1 MRVNL
6 GLYSHEGNLAHLVLS
21 GYGRGSARRLPP
33 RAWCMKTKIAQDPSL
48 GLQSPSTPKSAFGYQ
63 GFRLY
68 WTAQLCTTLA
78 TQMQAVAV
86 GWQVYNLTQRP
97 LDLGLVGLAQFF
109 PALAL
114 ALVTGHVADRYDRR
128 RVLALC
134 ITLEVICALLLLAL
148 TILGNT
154 NEVLIFA
161 VIFLFGIARAFG
173 FPAATALMPNLV
185 PLPHF
190 TTAAAWTSSGRQAAT
205 IFGPALGGLLY
216 ALGPSSVYSGCAVL
230 LSAAAL
236 LLIFIHMESTN
247 ITRRTVTWES
257 VVAGI
262 AFIRTQPVVLG
273 AISLDLFAVLL
284 GGATALLP
292 LYARDILH
300 VGPWELGLLRSAPA
314 IGALVMGLG
323 LAYWPITSHTGYVLL
338 TTVGIFGLATI
349 GFGVSQSLWLS
360 LGMLAIL
367 GAADMVSVVI
377 RRILVLVATPDEMRG
392 RVSAVESVFIGASNE
407 LGEFESGV
415 TAAWFGAVPAV
426 ILGGV
431 GTLAVVGLWG
441 WLFPELRQVDALEMP
456 G

>member
-1 MRVNL
+1 MKINTAEEPFVVPQPT
-6 GLYSHEGNLAHLVLS
+6 GT
-21 GYGRGSARRLPP
+21 P
-33 RAWCMKTKIAQDPSL
+33 R
-48 GLQSPSTPKSAFGYQ
+48 SAFGHQ

-68 WTAQLCTTLA
+68 WAAQLCATVA
-78 TQMQAVAV
+78 TQVQGVAV
-86 GWQVYNLTQRP
+86 GWQVYNLTHRP
-97 LDLGLVGLAQFF
+97 LDLGLVGLAQFL

-134 ITLEVICALLLLAL
+134 MTLQMISALLLLML
-148 TILGNT
+148 TVSGNT
-154 NEVLIFA
+154 NQMLIFA

-173 FPAATALMPNLV
+173 FPAASALMPNLV

-190 TTAAAWTSSGRQAAT
+190 TQAAAWTSSGRQAAT
-205 IFGPALGGLLY
+205 IAGPALGGFLY
-216 ALGPSSVYSGCAVL
+216 ALGASFVYGSCAIL
-230 LSAAAL
+230 LLGAAL
-236 LLIFIHMESTN
+236 LLIFIHTESAN
-247 ITRRTVTWES
+247 VTRRAVTWDS

-314 IGALVMGLG
+314 LGALVMGLG
-323 LAYWPITSHTGYVLL
+323 LAYRPITSHTGYVLL

-349 GFGVSQSLWLS
+349 GFGISRSLGLS
-360 LGMLAIL
+360 LGMLAVL
-367 GAADMVSVVI
+367 GAADMVSVII

-426 ILGGV
+426 ILGGI
-431 GTLAVVGLWG
+431 GTLAVVVLWG
-441 WLFPELRQVDALEMP
+441 WLFPELRQVDTLEAP

>member
-1 MRVNL
+1 
-6 GLYSHEGNLAHLVLS
+6 
-21 GYGRGSARRLPP
+21 
-33 RAWCMKTKIAQDPSL
+33 MKTNTAKEPFVAPQPT
-48 GLQSPSTPKSAFGYQ
+48 GAPRSAFGHQ

-68 WTAQLCTTLA
+68 WAALLCATVA
-78 TQMQAVAV
+78 TQMQGVAV
-86 GWQVYNLTQRP
+86 GWQVYNLTQQP
-97 LDLGLVGLAQFF
+97 LDLGLVGLAQFL

-134 ITLEVICALLLLAL
+134 MTLQMLSALLLLVF
-148 TILGNT
+148 TVSGNT
-154 NEVLIFA
+154 NKMFIFA
-161 VIFLFGIARAFG
+161 IIFLFGIARAFG
-173 FPAATALMPNLV
+173 FPAASALMPNLV
-185 PLPHF
+185 PLPQF
-190 TTAAAWTSSGRQAAT
+190 TQAAAWTSSGRQAAT
-205 IFGPALGGLLY
+205 IAGPALGGFLY
-216 ALGPSSVYSGCAVL
+216 ALGPSFVYGSSAIL
-230 LSAAAL
+230 LLGAAL
-236 LLIFIHMESTN
+236 LLIFIRMESTN
-247 ITRRTVTWES
+247 STRRAVTWDS

-314 IGALVMGLG
+314 LGALIMGLS
-323 LAYWPITSHTGYVLL
+323 LTCWPITSQAGYVLL

-349 GFGVSQSLWLS
+349 GFGLSHNLWLS

-392 RVSAVESVFIGASNE
+392 RVSAVEAVFIGASNE

-431 GTLAVVGLWG
+431 GTLAVVVLWG
-441 WLFPELRQVDALEMP
+441 WLFPELRQVDALETP

>member
-1 MRVNL
+1 
-6 GLYSHEGNLAHLVLS
+6 
-21 GYGRGSARRLPP
+21 
-33 RAWCMKTKIAQDPSL
+33 MKTTAIEEPSL
-48 GLQSPSTPKSAFGYQ
+48 AMQPTSTPGSVFGYQ

-68 WTAQLCTTLA
+68 WTAQLCATLA

-97 LDLGLVGLAQFF
+97 LDLGLVGLAQFL

-134 ITLEVICALLLLAL
+134 LTLEVLCALLLLAL
-148 TILGNT
+148 TLRGNT
-154 NEVLIFA
+154 DERLIFGA
-161 VIFLFGIARAFG
+161 LFLFGIARAFG
-173 FPAATALMPNLV
+173 FPAATALMPKLV

-190 TTAAAWTSSGRQAAT
+190 TQAAAWTSSGRQAAT
-205 IFGPALGGLLY
+205 IVGPALGGLLY
-216 ALGPSSVYSGCAVL
+216 AFGPSFVYGSGAVL
-230 LSAAAL
+230 LLLGAL
-236 LLIFIHMESTN
+236 LVNLIRMESTTT
-247 ITRRTVTWES
+247 TRRAVTWDS
-257 VVAGI
+257 VVAGV

-300 VGPWELGLLRSAPA
+300 VGPRELGLLRSAPA
-314 IGALVMGLG
+314 LGALVMALW
-323 LAYWPITSHTGYVLL
+323 LARRPITSRTGYVLL
-338 TTVGIFGLATI
+338 VTVGTFGIATI
-349 GFGVSQSLWLS
+349 GFGLSRNLWLS

-426 ILGGV
+426 ILGGI
-431 GTLAVVGLWG
+431 GTLAVVVLWG
-441 WLFPELRQVDALEMP
+441 WLFPELRQVNTFETP

>member
-1 MRVNL
+1 
-6 GLYSHEGNLAHLVLS
+6 
-21 GYGRGSARRLPP
+21 
-33 RAWCMKTKIAQDPSL
+33 MKTKIAQDPSL

-314 IGALVMGLG
+314 IGALVMALW
-323 LAYWPITSHTGYVLL
+323 LARRPITSRAGYVLL
-338 TTVGIFGLATI
+338 TTVGAFGMATI
-349 GFGVSQSLWLS
+349 GFGLSRHFWLS

-377 RRILVLVATPDEMRG
+377 RRILVLVTTPDEMRG

-426 ILGGV
+426 VLGGL

-441 WLFPELRQVDALEMP
+441 WLFPQLRQVDALDAP

>member
-1 MRVNL
+1 
-6 GLYSHEGNLAHLVLS
+6 
-21 GYGRGSARRLPP
+21 
-33 RAWCMKTKIAQDPSL
+33 MKTHAAKERSVAAQPT
-48 GLQSPSTPKSAFGYQ
+48 GPPASAFGHQ

-68 WTAQLCTTLA
+68 WAAQLCATVG
-78 TQMQAVAV
+78 TQMQGVAV
-86 GWQVYNLTQRP
+86 GWQVYNLTHRP
-97 LDLGLVGLAQFF
+97 LDLGLVGLAQFL

-134 ITLEVICALLLLAL
+134 MTLQMISALLLLML
-148 TILGNT
+148 TVSGNT
-154 NEVLIFA
+154 NQVWIFA

-173 FPAATALMPNLV
+173 FPAASALMPNLV
-185 PLPHF
+185 PLPQF
-190 TTAAAWTSSGRQAAT
+190 TQAAAWTSSGRQAAT
-205 IFGPALGGLLY
+205 IAGPALGGFLY
-216 ALGPSSVYSGCAVL
+216 ALGASFVYGSCAIL
-230 LSAAAL
+230 LLGAAL

-247 ITRRTVTWES
+247 VTRRAVTWDS

-314 IGALVMGLG
+314 LGALGIGLW
-323 LAYWPITSHTGYVLL
+323 LAYRPLTSHAGFVLL
-338 TTVGIFGLATI
+338 ATVGVFGMATI
-349 GFGVSQSLWLS
+349 GFGVSHNLWLS
-360 LGMLAIL
+360 LGMLAVL
-367 GAADMVSVVI
+367 GGADMVSVVI

-431 GTLAVVGLWG
+431 GTLAVVVLWG
-441 WLFPELRQVDALEMP
+441 WLFPELRQVDGLDSP

>member
-1 MRVNL
+1 MAPQPTNT
-6 GLYSHEGNLAHLVLS
+6 
-21 GYGRGSARRLPP
+21 P
-33 RAWCMKTKIAQDPSL
+33 R
-48 GLQSPSTPKSAFGYQ
+48 SAFGHQ

-68 WTAQLCTTLA
+68 WAAQLCA
-78 TQMQAVAV
+78 TVASQMQGVAV
-86 GWQVYNLTQRP
+86 GWQVYNLTQQP
-97 LDLGLVGLAQFF
+97 LDLGLVGLAQFL

-128 RVLALC
+128 RVLAVC
-134 ITLEVICALLLLAL
+134 MTLQMISALLLLML
-148 TILGNT
+148 TVSGNA
-154 NEVLIFA
+154 NKMPIFA

-190 TTAAAWTSSGRQAAT
+190 TQAAAWTSSGRQAAT
-205 IFGPALGGLLY
+205 IAGPALGGFLY
-216 ALGPSSVYSGCAVL
+216 ALGPSFVYGSCAIL
-230 LSAAAL
+230 LLGAAL
-236 LLIFIHMESTN
+236 LLILIHMESTN
-247 ITRRTVTWES
+247 ITRRAVTWDS

-314 IGALVMGLG
+314 LGALIIGLW
-323 LAYWPITSHTGYVLL
+323 LAYRPLISHAGYVLL
-338 TTVGIFGLATI
+338 TTVGIFGIATI
-349 GFGVSQSLWLS
+349 GFGISHNLWLS
-360 LGMLAIL
+360 LGMLTVL

-426 ILGGV
+426 ILGGI
-431 GTLAVVGLWG
+431 GTLGVVVLWG
-441 WLFPELRQVDALEMP
+441 WLFPELRQVDALDRP

>member
-1 MRVNL
+1 MR
-6 GLYSHEGNLAHLVLS
+6 
-21 GYGRGSARRLPP
+21 
-33 RAWCMKTKIAQDPSL
+33 I
-48 GLQSPSTPKSAFGYQ
+48 STAKEPFAAPQPAGASRSAFGHQ
-63 GFRLY
+63 AFRLY
-68 WTAQLCTTLA
+68 WAAQLCATVA
-78 TQMQAVAV
+78 TQMQGVAV
-86 GWQVYNLTQRP
+86 GWQVYNLTHRP
-97 LDLGLVGLAQFF
+97 LDLGLVGLAQFL

-134 ITLEVICALLLLAL
+134 MTLQMISALLLLAL
-148 TILGNT
+148 TVSGNT
-154 NEVLIFA
+154 NQMLIFA

-173 FPAATALMPNLV
+173 FPAASALMPNLV
-185 PLPHF
+185 PLPQF
-190 TTAAAWTSSGRQAAT
+190 SQAAAWTSSGRQAAT
-205 IFGPALGGLLY
+205 IAGPALGGFLY
-216 ALGPSSVYSGCAVL
+216 ALGASVVYGSCAVL
-230 LSAAAL
+230 LLAAAL
-236 LLIFIHMESTN
+236 LLLFIRMESTN
-247 ITRRTVTWES
+247 VTRRAVTWDS

-284 GGATALLP
+284 GGAAALLP

-314 IGALVMGLG
+314 LGALLMGLG

-360 LGMLAIL
+360 LGMLAVL

-431 GTLAVVGLWG
+431 GTLAVVVLWG
-441 WLFPELRQVDALEMP
+441 WLFPELRQVDALDRP

>member
-1 MRVNL
+1 MREPCSPRL
-6 GLYSHEGNLAHLVLS
+6 LRLWSRLCLATS
-21 GYGRGSARRLPP
+21 IIR
-33 RAWCMKTKIAQDPSL
+33 MKTNAVEGPSL
-48 GLQSPSTPKSAFGYQ
+48 AMRSTSTPKSAFGYQ
-63 GFRLY
+63 RFRLY
-68 WTAQLCTTLA
+68 WTAQLCATLA

-190 TTAAAWTSSGRQAAT
+190 TTAAAWTSSDRQAAT
-205 IFGPALGGLLY
+205 IFGPALDGLLY

-230 LSAAAL
+230 LSAATL
-236 LLIFIHMESTN
+236 LLILIHTESTS
-247 ITRRTVTWES
+247 ITRRTVTWDS

-262 AFIRTQPVVLG
+262 AFIRTQPMVLG

-314 IGALVMGLG
+314 IGALVMALW
-323 LAYWPITSHTGYVLL
+323 LARRPITSRTGYVLL
-338 TTVGIFGLATI
+338 TTVGAFGIATI
-349 GFGVSQSLWLS
+349 GFGLSRNLRLS

-377 RRILVLVATPDEMRG
+377 RRILVLVTTPDEM
-392 RVSAVESVFIGASNE
+392 
-407 LGEFESGV
+407 
-415 TAAWFGAVPAV
+415 
-426 ILGGV
+426 
-431 GTLAVVGLWG
+431 
-441 WLFPELRQVDALEMP
+441 
-456 G
+456 

>member
-1 MRVNL
+1 MP
-6 GLYSHEGNLAHLVLS
+6 G
-21 GYGRGSARRLPP
+21 
-33 RAWCMKTKIAQDPSL
+33 
-48 GLQSPSTPKSAFGYQ
+48 SAFGYQ

-68 WTAQLCTTLA
+68 WAAQLCSTVA
-78 TQMQAVAV
+78 TQMQGVAV
-86 GWQVYNLTQRP
+86 GWQVYNLTHRP
-97 LDLGLVGLAQFF
+97 LDLGLVGLAQFL

-128 RVLALC
+128 RVMALC
-134 ITLEVICALLLLAL
+134 MTLQMLSALLLLLL
-148 TILGNT
+148 TVSGNT
-154 NEVLIFA
+154 NQMLIFA

-173 FPAATALMPNLV
+173 FPAASALMPNLV
-185 PLPHF
+185 SLPHF
-190 TTAAAWTSSGRQAAT
+190 TQAAAWTSSGRQAAT
-205 IFGPALGGLLY
+205 IAGPALGGFLY
-216 ALGPSSVYSGCAVL
+216 ALGPSFVYSSCAIL
-230 LSAAAL
+230 LLGAAL

-247 ITRRTVTWES
+247 VTRRAVTWDS

-262 AFIRTQPVVLG
+262 AFIRTQPVVFG

-314 IGALVMGLG
+314 LGALVMGLC
-323 LAYWPITSHTGYVLL
+323 LAYWPITSQAGYVLL
-338 TTVGIFGLATI
+338 TTVGMFGLATI
-349 GFGVSQSLWLS
+349 GFGISHNLWLS
-360 LGMLAIL
+360 LGMLTIL

-392 RVSAVESVFIGASNE
+392 RVSAVEAVFIGASNE

-431 GTLAVVGLWG
+431 GTLAVVVLWG
-441 WLFPELRQVDALEMP
+441 WLFPELRQVDGLDGP